1 MRDLFFWTECFNCP
15 ELIRPVSL
23 SFMKHHP
30 NLELNVF
37 CFEDESGGYE
47 LQARQSIGNWEKVVA

>member
-1 MRDLFFWTECFNCP
+1 VRDLFIWTECFNCP

-37 CFEDESGGYE
+37 CFEDESGGSE
-47 LQARQSIGNWEKVVA
+47 LQARQSIGN